1 MADDAT
7 QREEPG
13 PTWTQRAGF
22 SVLFDLAAGPAAQE
36 VWRTRIYHDETGQE
50 AVLAGADALRWPR
63 WVLARLAA
71 GREADAEDAGW
82 LASDAAAVQEVAVE
96 IVEVR
101 LLDRTA
107 EAADTER
114 ARVVVD
120 VRVRGLAALEQRLG
134 TAVIEGGLRRG
145 TP

>member
-1 MADDAT
+1 MTEDTT
-7 QREEPG
+7 QRDEPG
-13 PTWTQRAGF
+13 PSWTQRAGF
-22 SVLFDLAAGPAAQE
+22 SVLFDLAAAPAAQE

-63 WVLARLAA
+63 WILARLAA
-71 GREADAEDAGW
+71 GRTPDGEDTGW
-82 LASDAAAVQEVAVE
+82 PSASDTAQEVSVE

-107 EAADTER
+107 EAADIER

-134 TAVIEGGLRRG
+134 TAVIEGGLRRR
-145 TP
+145 TT